1 MFNLAYTFNSILLD
15 AFAFSLALSLG
26 SILTVSQPLS
36 LHLLSRNPAPEP
48 ISNNRPFSLASM
60 FTFLFVF
67 SLLII

>member
-1 MFNLAYTFNSILLD
+1 MLSFNSIPLE

-26 SILTVSQPLS
+26 SIPTVSQPLS
-36 LHLLSRNPAPEP
+36 LHLFSRNPAPEP
-48 ISNNRPFSLASM
+48 ISNRRPFSLPSM